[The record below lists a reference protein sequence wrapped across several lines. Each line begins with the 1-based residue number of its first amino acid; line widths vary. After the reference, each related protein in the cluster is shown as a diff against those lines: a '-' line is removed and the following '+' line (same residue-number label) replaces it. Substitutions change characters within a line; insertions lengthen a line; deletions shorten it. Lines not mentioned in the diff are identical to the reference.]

1 MIRDPSLIVFPEHSL
16 MKPHHTLLPVLASA
30 LVSLTLPASAEDARA
45 IFEKFESQKA
55 EALAAYLAA
64 TPDAADAADAEA
76 MLVDAYLEMDQ
87 AEKAAPILQKRYDGM
102 AKGADANLQELI
114 GGVIQPLFAAYT
126 KAGQKDKAKA
136 FIEQAKEDL
145 KSNPQGPQIMQF
157 LDGMTSQLAMPSP
170 GDTMDI
176 AFTAM
181 DGTEVDLSKMTDKV
195 VLVDFWATWC
205 GPCVGELPNVISAYE
220 KYHDKGFEIIG
231 ISLDQ
236 DKGALEGFVKQ
247 RKMTWPQYFD
257 GKGWENDLAKEFG
270 IRGIPATFLIG
281 KDGKIVVTD
290 LRGDMLEQ
298 QLGKLLGEG

>member
-1 MIRDPSLIVFPEHSL
+1 
-16 MKPHHTLLPVLASA
+16 
-30 LVSLTLPASAEDARA
+30 
-45 IFEKFESQKA
+45 
-55 EALAAYLAA
+55 
-64 TPDAADAADAEA
+64 

-87 AEKAAPILQKRYDGM
+87 AEKAAPILQKRYDSM

>member
-1 MIRDPSLIVFPEHSL
+1 
-16 MKPHHTLLPVLASA
+16 
-30 LVSLTLPASAEDARA
+30 
-45 IFEKFESQKA
+45 
-55 EALAAYLAA
+55 
-64 TPDAADAADAEA
+64 
-76 MLVDAYLEMDQ
+76 
-87 AEKAAPILQKRYDGM
+87 
-102 AKGADANLQELI
+102 
-114 GGVIQPLFAAYT
+114 
-126 KAGQKDKAKA
+126 
-136 FIEQAKEDL
+136 
-145 KSNPQGPQIMQF
+145 
-157 LDGMTSQLAMPSP
+157 
-170 GDTMDI
+170 MDI